1 MQAHRRAKV
10 STFSRGL
17 TVLFWLVALP
27 LLLSL
32 YGMNLSALTIALITL
47 TLLAAVAITLR
58 PWRGR
63 R

>member
-1 MQAHRRAKV
+1 MSA
-10 STFSRGL
+10 FYRGL

-27 LLLSL
+27 SLLSL
-32 YGMNLSALTIALITL
+32 YGMNLSALTIALIAL